1 LVSPTSVYFI
11 FLSPSGMD
19 ILRVP
24 ASVKGLASESGEHE
38 FNAQNYVNDK
48 QANRPTKSGGWGVGG
63 GEAGAVHL

>member
-1 LVSPTSVYFI
+1 
-11 FLSPSGMD
+11 MD

-48 QANRPTKSGGWGVGG
+48 QANRPTKSGGWEVGG